1 MPDLPRVVA
10 ESDVGS
16 TAILEVWRKNKKIRI
31 EVILGELPGE
41 VVTERKTT
49 TNIEKNLKIESLG
62 ITIED
67 HESGVKVISID
78 DIDSSLQNGDI
89 IAEVN
94 REVINNMNSF
104 EELVNSLEKTG
115 RSSLLLKIIRD
126 DEQNWV
132 TIKFKNN

>member
-1 MPDLPRVVA
+1 MKGPDLSLISFVNDGELFPICLLEEINIERKDGSFTA
-10 ESDVGS
+10 KGFNTHESDNYNW
-16 TAILEVWRKNKKIRI
+16 THQAYNIAKNIILEF
-31 EVILGELPGE
+31 
-41 VVTERKTT
+41 
-49 TNIEKNLKIESLG
+49 
-62 ITIED
+62 
-67 HESGVKVISID
+67 
-78 DIDSSLQNGDI
+78 
-89 IAEVN
+89 N